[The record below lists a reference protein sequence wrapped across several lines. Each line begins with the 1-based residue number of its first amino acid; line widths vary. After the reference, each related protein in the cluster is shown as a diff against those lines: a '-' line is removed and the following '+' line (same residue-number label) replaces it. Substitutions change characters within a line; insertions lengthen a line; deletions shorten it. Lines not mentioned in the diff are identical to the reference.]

1 METGMTSIDAGPAV
15 KALWWLVLIR
25 GVLAVVFGLYALF
38 QPAAALLAL
47 VFVYGF
53 YAIMDGVAALAVGF
67 RHRRT
72 SHWGWHVVQ
81 GVVSL
86 LAGVIAL
93 FWPGPTIFALVLIIG
108 VWSIVLGATEIVEAF
123 TARRHG
129 SSSWVWLLVGGIV
142 GVIFGVTLIASP
154 AAGALTLLWV
164 IGLFSLVFGVVYVV
178 WAFQLRRASKAIS
191 TL

>member
-1 METGMTSIDAGPAV
+1 MTSTDATRAV
-15 KALWWLVLIR
+15 KALWWLVLLR

-38 QPAAALLAL
+38 SPASALLAL
-47 VFVYGF
+47 VLVYGI

-72 SHWGWHVVQ
+72 SHWGWHVAQ

-93 FWPGPTIFALVLIIG
+93 FWPGPTVLALVLIIG
-108 VWSIVLGATEIVEAF
+108 VWSIVLGLTQVVEAF

-129 SSSWVWLLVGGIV
+129 SSSWVWLLAGGIV
-142 GVIFGVTLIASP
+142 GVLFGVVLIASP
-154 AAGALTLLWV
+154 AAGALALLWV
-164 IGLFSLVFGVVYVV
+164 IGLFALVFGVVLVV
-178 WAFQLRRASKAIS
+178 WAFRLRTATRELIS
-191 TL
+191 